1 VKGKR
6 LGLKNKAVWC
16 EVLSGAST
24 EFECSNRVLKIFD
37 DLEERL
43 LQQQSFEAFSCFRT
57 ITGAFE
63 GERDVL

>member
-1 VKGKR
+1 
-6 LGLKNKAVWC
+6 LKNKAVWC
-16 EVLSGAST
+16 EVLSVAST

-57 ITGAFE
+57 STGAFE